1 MKLKDDS
8 ILLHGGQTPDPTT
21 GSRAVPIYQTTSY
34 NFKNAEHAGNLFS
47 LKEFGNIY
55 TRLMNPTTDVFEK
68 RIAELEGGV
77 AALAVSSGQSAI
89 SLAILNIA
97 QAGDEIIAFD
107 NLYGG
112 TYNLLKHT
120 LARLGITT
128 HFVDSNK
135 PEEISKYVNHKT
147 KLIYAESIGNPK
159 LNITDFDGVAKIA
172 HSHNL
177 PFILDNTLSPYI
189 FKPFNYGVDIIVYSA
204 TKFIGGHGTS
214 IGGLIVDSG
223 KFDWT
228 IQENGKSKFPLIADP
243 DKSYHN
249 LNFVEALAPLGNI
262 AYIIK
267 ARVTLLRDIGCA
279 ISPFN
284 SFLFL
289 QGLETLH
296 LRMARHS
303 ENALKVAEFLEKH
316 SKVSWVNY
324 PNLPSSSEYLKAKK
338 YMPKGTSSIIGF
350 GIKGGKEAGIKFID
364 NLKLF
369 SLVANVGDAKSLVI
383 HPASTTHQQLSKDEQ
398 IATGV
403 SEDYIRLSIGIEDFE
418 DIIQDL
424 NQALAIL

>member
-77 AALAVSSGQSAI
+77 GALAVSSGQSAI

-97 QAGDEIIAFD
+97 QAGDEIIAFN

>member
-77 AALAVSSGQSAI
+77 GALAVSSGQSAI